1 MIECL
6 AEWGRSVGLCFQL
19 MDDLIDVLS
28 DSATL
33 GKPTGSDV
41 AQGKQ
46 TLMVIHAL
54 SQPDSEAKARLLSV
68 LGKCEDATEAMVQDG
83 IAALDELGSIAYAA
97 KEQTN
102 IISTLML
109 ALIDCQMALQ
119 CLLSRINGPSTQ
131 AFELMLTCSP
141 SWMIPS

>member
-1 MIECL
+1 MS

-54 SQPDSEAKARLLSV
+54 SMPESEAKSRLLAV
-68 LGKCEDATEAMVQDG
+68 LGKCEDATESMVQDG
-83 IAALDELGSIAYAA
+83 IAALDELGSIAYARERA
-97 KEQTN
+97 NEYHQHAHAC
-102 IISTLML
+102 LDQLPDGPAML
-109 ALIDCQMALQ
+109 ALRELTDLQ
-119 CLLSRINGPSTQ
+119 LKRLS
-131 AFELMLTCSP
+131 
-141 SWMIPS
+141 